1 MRASNAYAN
10 RMRVSNA
17 IQWDEGIDP
26 DVVAFDTP
34 HRRAG
39 DRSCCT
45 CRPPHMSVSVR
56 QVHLRQRQ
64 FSCITIIFF
73 NAAEGRKAKEVF
85 DIY

>member
-45 CRPPHMSVSVR
+45 CRPPHMCGS
-56 QVHLRQRQ
+56 
-64 FSCITIIFF
+64 
-73 NAAEGRKAKEVF
+73 
-85 DIY
+85 